1 MDQVVSILI
10 PLVFV
15 VMLVVEWRFPA
26 KKLPKVRFWLL
37 KGIVFFVISAMAN
50 GLLPVGLGALFR
62 GWSAVHLAGIGIVPG
77 ALIGF
82 VVADFVGYWFHRTE
96 HRLLR
101 LWRWTHQMHH
111 SAERMDLA
119 GMSYAHPLDT
129 LLGFGLPAIATQLFG
144 FSADAVA
151 LAGFFGFATVVFQ
164 HMNVRTPRFL
174 GWILMRPEAHA
185 LHHERGIHA
194 YNYGSSP
201 LWDAVFGTYRNPAGF
216 PEQYGFWEGASARVT
231 SMLLGRDVGEPETP
245 KQAAGVSA
253 EAV

>member
-37 KGIVFFVISAMAN
+37 KGIVFFVISGMAN
-50 GLLPVGLGALFR
+50 GLLPVGVGALFR
-62 GWSAVHLAGIGIVPG
+62 GWSAVHLAGIGTVPG

-111 SAERMDLA
+111 SAERIGPRRHELRASARHALGLRAA
-119 GMSYAHPLDT
+119 GDRDAALRI
-129 LLGFGLPAIATQLFG
+129 LGGRRRTC
-144 FSADAVA
+144 
-151 LAGFFGFATVVFQ
+151 GFFGFATAVFQ

-216 PEQYGFWEGASARVT
+216 PEQYGFWDGASARVT

-245 KQAAGVSA
+245 KPVAGASA
-253 EAV
+253 KAV